1 MVECG
6 AELSE
11 QVGLQDN
18 FLFLLFS
25 LVKGTT
31 WEWQNLSFSVVH
43 GWYVLVQ
50 KYKFCGGFLDFGQ
63 SQAQIT
69 FEHGHKDHLI
79 ILLPP

>member
-31 WEWQNLSFSVVH
+31 WEWQNLSVSVVH

-50 KYKFCGGFLDFGQ
+50 VKVQVLWWIFGFWPISSSNHF
-63 SQAQIT
+63 
-69 FEHGHKDHLI
+69 
-79 ILLPP
+79 

>member
-31 WEWQNLSFSVVH
+31 WEWQNLSFLVVH
-43 GWYVLVQ
+43 GWYVLVGG
-50 KYKFCGGFLDFGQ
+50 KNWVGFLDFGFW
-63 SQAQIT
+63 S
-69 FEHGHKDHLI
+69 KNK
-79 ILLPP
+79 

>member
-43 GWYVLVQ
+43 GFRLVC
-50 KYKFCGGFLDFGQ
+50 FGTASCGAWWILDFG
-63 SQAQIT
+63 S
-69 FEHGHKDHLI
+69 H
-79 ILLPP
+79 

>member
-43 GWYVLVQ
+43 GWYVLVRNQ
-50 KYKFCGGFLDFGQ
+50 VVVDFW
-63 SQAQIT
+63 IWPD
-69 FEHGHKDHLI
+69 FRF
-79 ILLPP
+79 

>member
-43 GWYVLVQ
+43 GWYVMFWSV
-50 KYKFCGGFLDFGQ
+50 KIVDFWILDFGQ
-63 SQAQIT
+63 KINDKS
-69 FEHGHKDHLI
+69 
-79 ILLPP
+79 LLNTVTKTI

>member
-31 WEWQNLSFSVVH
+31 WEWQNLSFLVVH
-43 GWYVLVQ
+43 GWYVLVGQ
-50 KYKFCGGFLDFGQ
+50 AQVELLVVDLFLDFG
-63 SQAQIT
+63 SQNT
-69 FEHGHKDHLI
+69 T
-79 ILLPP
+79 

>member
-31 WEWQNLSFSVVH
+31 WEWQNLSFLVVH
-43 GWYVLVQ
+43 GWYVLVGQ
-50 KYKFCGGFLDFGQ
+50 AEAQVELCVVVDLFGSFGQ
-63 SQAQIT
+63 SSM
-69 FEHGHKDHLI
+69 
-79 ILLPP
+79 

>member
-31 WEWQNLSFSVVH
+31 WEWQNLSFLVVH
-43 GWYVLVQ
+43 GWYVLVGQ
-50 KYKFCGGFLDFGQ
+50 AQVELWCEWCGGIFGFWISTQ
-63 SQAQIT
+63 H
-69 FEHGHKDHLI
+69 E
-79 ILLPP
+79 

>member
-43 GWYVLVQ
+43 GWYWFGTAKLKVVVDFW
-50 KYKFCGGFLDFGQ
+50 KFNMNN
-63 SQAQIT
+63 QIT
-69 FEHGHKDHLI
+69 FEHGHKVTKTI
-79 ILLPP
+79 